1 MKNMKINIWNKDWKD
16 IEQFLLEIHL
26 KDKKTNYIFNTGEFG
41 MLLFNRAIMNKIEE
55 SFNIVNQKFVEY
67 NPNKEL
73 AKGSQFTIYKLGNG
87 IEIKIQHDPNL
98 DKKEDI
104 NEITG
109 FPNKS
114 STLYYEES

>member
-1 MKNMKINIWNKDWKD
+1 METNIQNKNWTD
-16 IEQFLLEIHL
+16 IENFLLEVHFKYRKI
-26 KDKKTNYIFNTGEFG
+26 NYTFNTGEFG
-41 MLLFNRAIMNKIEE
+41 MLLFNKAIMEKFKDY
-55 SFNIVNQKFVEY
+55 SIVNQKFVAL
-67 NPNKEL
+67 NTEL
-73 AKGSQFTIYKLGNG
+73 DKGSQFVIYKMPNG

-114 STLYYEES
+114 SILYYEES

>member
-1 MKNMKINIWNKDWKD
+1 MEINIWNKNWTD
-16 IEQFLLEIHL
+16 IENFLLEVHF
-26 KDKKTNYIFNTGEFG
+26 KYKKTNYTFNTGEFG
-41 MLLFNRAIMNKIEE
+41 MLLFNKAIMEKFKDY
-55 SFNIVNQKFVEY
+55 SIVNQKFVAL
-67 NPNKEL
+67 NTEL
-73 AKGSQFTIYKLGNG
+73 DKGSQFVIYKLSNG

-114 STLYYEES
+114 SILYYEES

>member
-1 MKNMKINIWNKDWKD
+1 MEINIWNKDWTD
-16 IEQFLLEIHL
+16 IENFLLEIHF
-26 KDKKTNYIFNTGEFG
+26 KYRNTKYTFNTGEFG
-41 MLLFNRAIMNKIEE
+41 MLLFNRAIMEKFKDY
-55 SFNIVNQKFVEY
+55 SIVNQKFVAL
-67 NPNKEL
+67 NTEL
-73 AKGSQFTIYKLGNG
+73 DKGSHFVIYSLPNG

>member
-1 MKNMKINIWNKDWKD
+1 METNIQNKNWTD
-16 IEQFLLEIHL
+16 IENFLLEVHFKYRKI
-26 KDKKTNYIFNTGEFG
+26 NYTFNTGEFG
-41 MLLFNRAIMNKIEE
+41 MLLFNKAIMEKFKDY
-55 SFNIVNQKFVEY
+55 SIVNQKFVAL
-67 NPNKEL
+67 NTEL
-73 AKGSQFTIYKLGNG
+73 DKGSQFVIYKMPNG

>member
-1 MKNMKINIWNKDWKD
+1 MEINIWNKNWTD
-16 IEQFLLEIHL
+16 IENFLLEVHF
-26 KDKKTNYIFNTGEFG
+26 KYKKTNYTFNTGEFG
-41 MLLFNRAIMNKIEE
+41 MLLFNKAIMEKLKDY
-55 SFNIVNQKFVEY
+55 SIVNQKFVALNTEL
-67 NPNKEL
+67 NKD
-73 AKGSQFTIYKLGNG
+73 SQFVIYKIPNG
-87 IEIKIQHDPNL
+87 VEIKIQHDPNL

>member
-1 MKNMKINIWNKDWKD
+1 MEINIWNKDWKD

-41 MLLFNRAIMNKIEE
+41 MILFNKAIMEKLKDYSVI
-55 SFNIVNQKFVEY
+55 NQKFISFDA
-67 NPNKEL
+67 NKKLE
-73 AKGSQFTIYKLGNG
+73 KGSHFVTYSLPSGV
-87 IEIKIQHDPNL
+87 EIKIQHDPNL

-109 FPNKS
+109 YPNKS

>member
-1 MKNMKINIWNKDWKD
+1 MEINIWNKNWTD
-16 IEQFLLEIHL
+16 IENFLLEVHF
-26 KDKKTNYIFNTGEFG
+26 KYRKTNYTFNTGEFG
-41 MLLFNRAIMNKIEE
+41 MLLFNKAIMEKFKDY
-55 SFNIVNQKFVEY
+55 SIVNQKFVAL
-67 NPNKEL
+67 NTEL
-73 AKGSQFTIYKLGNG
+73 DKGSQFVIYKLPNG

-114 STLYYEES
+114 SILYYEES

>member
-1 MKNMKINIWNKDWKD
+1 MEINIWNKDWTD
-16 IEQFLLEIHL
+16 IENFLLEVHFKYRKI
-26 KDKKTNYIFNTGEFG
+26 NYTFNTGEFG
-41 MLLFNRAIMNKIEE
+41 MSMFNRLILEQLGNY
-55 SFNIVNQKFVEY
+55 NVVNQKFTQFDSNTES
-67 NPNKEL
+67 K
-73 AKGSQFTIYKLGNG
+73 KGSQFVIYKLPNG

>member
-1 MKNMKINIWNKDWKD
+1 MEINIWNKKLKD
-16 IEQFLLEIHL
+16 IEDFLLEIHL
-26 KDKKTNYIFNTGEFG
+26 KDRKTNYTFNTGEFG
-41 MLLFNRAIMNKIEE
+41 MLLFNKAIVEKLKDYSVI
-55 SFNIVNQKFVEY
+55 NQKFTPFNTDKKPE
-67 NPNKEL
+67 
-73 AKGSQFTIYKLGNG
+73 KGSQFVIYSLPNG

-114 STLYYEES
+114 LTLYYEKS

>member
-1 MKNMKINIWNKDWKD
+1 MEINIWDKDWKN
-16 IEQFLLEIHL
+16 IEDFLLEIHF
-26 KDKKTNYIFNTGEFG
+26 KYRKTNYTFNTGEFG
-41 MLLFNRAIMNKIEE
+41 MLLFNKAIMEKFKDYSVI
-55 SFNIVNQKFVEY
+55 NQKFTSFDT
-67 NPNKEL
+67 NKKLE
-73 AKGSQFTIYKLGNG
+73 KGSQFVIYSLPNG

>member
-1 MKNMKINIWNKDWKD
+1 MEINIWNKTYDD
-16 IEQFLLEIHL
+16 IEKFLLEIHL
-26 KDKKTNYIFNTGEFG
+26 KDRKTNYTFNTGEFG
-41 MLLFNRAIMNKIEE
+41 MVLFSKAIQEKLDGKYH
-55 SFNIVNQKFVEY
+55 IVALKYEDIK
-67 NPNKEL
+67 KEL
-73 AKGSQFTIYKLGNG
+73 VKGTQFVTYTLPNG
-87 IEIKIQHDPNL
+87 IELTIQHDPML

>member
-1 MKNMKINIWNKDWKD
+1 MEINIWNKTYDD
-16 IEQFLLEIHL
+16 IEKFLLEIHL
-26 KDKKTNYIFNTGEFG
+26 KDRKTNYTFNTGEFG
-41 MLLFNRAIMNKIEE
+41 MLLFNKAIMEKLKDYSVI
-55 SFNIVNQKFVEY
+55 NQKFTPFNTDKKPE
-67 NPNKEL
+67 
-73 AKGSQFTIYKLGNG
+73 KGSQFITYTLPNG
-87 IEIKIQHDPNL
+87 IELTIQHDPNL

>member
-1 MKNMKINIWNKDWKD
+1 MEINIWNKNWTD
-16 IEQFLLEIHL
+16 IENFLLEVHFKYRKI
-26 KDKKTNYIFNTGEFG
+26 NYTFNTGEFG
-41 MLLFNRAIMNKIEE
+41 MLLFNKAIMEKFKDYSVI
-55 SFNIVNQKFVEY
+55 NQKFTLFDA
-67 NPNKEL
+67 NKEL
-73 AKGSQFTIYKLGNG
+73 EKGSQFVIYSLPNG
-87 IEIKIQHDPNL
+87 VEIKIQHDPNL

>member
-1 MKNMKINIWNKDWKD
+1 MEINIWNKNWKD
-16 IEQFLLEIHL
+16 IENFLLEIHL
-26 KDKKTNYIFNTGEFG
+26 KYRNTKYTFNTGEFG
-41 MLLFNRAIMNKIEE
+41 MLLFNRAIMEKLKDY
-55 SFNIVNQKFVEY
+55 SIVNQKFVVL
-67 NPNKEL
+67 NTEL
-73 AKGSQFTIYKLGNG
+73 NTELDKGSQFVIYKIPNG

>member
-1 MKNMKINIWNKDWKD
+1 MEIMEINIWDKKLKD
-16 IEQFLLEIHL
+16 IEDFLLEVHF
-26 KDKKTNYIFNTGEFG
+26 KYRKTNYTFNTGEFG
-41 MLLFNRAIMNKIEE
+41 MLLFNKAIMEKLKDYSVI
-55 SFNIVNQKFVEY
+55 NQKFT
-67 NPNKEL
+67 PFDANKKLE
-73 AKGSQFTIYKLGNG
+73 KGSQFVIYKFPNG
-87 IEIKIQHDPNL
+87 MEIKVQHDPNL

>member
-1 MKNMKINIWNKDWKD
+1 MEINIWDKKLKD
-16 IEQFLLEIHL
+16 IENFLLEVHF
-26 KDKKTNYIFNTGEFG
+26 KYRKTNYTFNTGEFG
-41 MLLFNRAIMNKIEE
+41 MVLFNKAIMEKLKDYSVINQEFTSFDANKKLE
-55 SFNIVNQKFVEY
+55 
-67 NPNKEL
+67 
-73 AKGSQFTIYKLGNG
+73 KGSQFVTYTLPNG
-87 IEIKIQHDPNL
+87 IELTIQHDPML

>member
-1 MKNMKINIWNKDWKD
+1 MKINIWNKTYED
-16 IEQFLLEIHL
+16 IEKFLLEIHL
-26 KDKKTNYIFNTGEFG
+26 KYREENYTFSTGEFG
-41 MLLFNRAIMNKIEE
+41 ILLFNKAIMEKLKDYSVI
-55 SFNIVNQKFVEY
+55 NQKFTSFDA
-67 NPNKEL
+67 NKKLE
-73 AKGSQFTIYKLGNG
+73 KGSQFVIYSLPNG

-98 DKKEDI
+98 DKIEDI

>member
-1 MKNMKINIWNKDWKD
+1 METNIQNKNWTD
-16 IEQFLLEIHL
+16 IENFLLEVHFKYRKI
-26 KDKKTNYIFNTGEFG
+26 NYTFNTGEFG
-41 MLLFNRAIMNKIEE
+41 MLLFNKAIMEKLKDY
-55 SFNIVNQKFVEY
+55 SIVNQKFVAL
-67 NPNKEL
+67 NTEL
-73 AKGSQFTIYKLGNG
+73 DKGSQFVIYKMPNG

-114 STLYYEES
+114 SILYYEES

>member
-1 MKNMKINIWNKDWKD
+1 METNIQNKNWTD
-16 IEQFLLEIHL
+16 IENFLLEVHL
-26 KDKKTNYIFNTGEFG
+26 KYRKTNYTFNTGEFG
-41 MLLFNRAIMNKIEE
+41 MLLFNKAIMEKLKDY
-55 SFNIVNQKFVEY
+55 SIVNQKFVAL
-67 NPNKEL
+67 NTEL
-73 AKGSQFTIYKLGNG
+73 DKGSQFVIYKMPNG

-114 STLYYEES
+114 SILYYEES

>member
-1 MKNMKINIWNKDWKD
+1 MEWYYLIKAIMEK
-16 IEQFLLEIHL
+16 L
-26 KDKKTNYIFNTGEFG
+26 KDCSVI
-41 MLLFNRAIMNKIEE
+41 
-55 SFNIVNQKFVEY
+55 NQKFTPFNTDKKPE
-67 NPNKEL
+67 
-73 AKGSQFTIYKLGNG
+73 KGSQFVIYRLHNG

-114 STLYYEES
+114 SALYYEES

>member
-1 MKNMKINIWNKDWKD
+1 MEINIYDKKLKD
-16 IEQFLLEIHL
+16 IEDFLLEVHF
-26 KDKKTNYIFNTGEFG
+26 KYRKTNYTFNTGEFG
-41 MLLFNRAIMNKIEE
+41 MLLFNKLILKQLENY
-55 SFNIVNQKFVEY
+55 SVVNQKFTSFDADKKPE
-67 NPNKEL
+67 E
-73 AKGSQFTIYKLGNG
+73 GSQFVIYKLHNG

>member
-1 MKNMKINIWNKDWKD
+1 MEINVWNKNWTD
-16 IEQFLLEIHL
+16 IENFLLEVHF
-26 KDKKTNYIFNTGEFG
+26 KYKKTNYTFNTGEFG
-41 MLLFNRAIMNKIEE
+41 MLLFNKAIMEKLKDY
-55 SFNIVNQKFVEY
+55 SIVNQKFVAL
-67 NPNKEL
+67 NTEL
-73 AKGSQFTIYKLGNG
+73 NKGSQFVIYKIPNG
-87 IEIKIQHDPNL
+87 VEIKIQHDPNL

>member
-1 MKNMKINIWNKDWKD
+1 METNIENKNWTD
-16 IEQFLLEIHL
+16 IENFLLEVHFKYRKI
-26 KDKKTNYIFNTGEFG
+26 NYTFNTGEFG
-41 MLLFNRAIMNKIEE
+41 MLLFNKAIMEKLKDY
-55 SFNIVNQKFVEY
+55 SIVNQKFVAL
-67 NPNKEL
+67 NTEL
-73 AKGSQFTIYKLGNG
+73 DKGSQFVIYKMPNG

>member
-1 MKNMKINIWNKDWKD
+1 MEINIWNKKLKD
-16 IEQFLLEIHL
+16 IEDFLLEIHL
-26 KDKKTNYIFNTGEFG
+26 KDRKTNYTFNTGELG
-41 MLLFNRAIMNKIEE
+41 MLLFNKAIVEKLKDYSVI
-55 SFNIVNQKFVEY
+55 NQKFTPFNTDKKPE
-67 NPNKEL
+67 
-73 AKGSQFTIYKLGNG
+73 KGSQFVIYSLPNG

-104 NEITG
+104 NEVTG

>member
-1 MKNMKINIWNKDWKD
+1 MEINIWNKKLKD
-16 IEQFLLEIHL
+16 IEDFLLEIHL
-26 KDKKTNYIFNTGEFG
+26 KDRKTNYTFNTGEFG
-41 MLLFNRAIMNKIEE
+41 MLLFNKAIVEKLKDYSVI
-55 SFNIVNQKFVEY
+55 NQKFTPFNTDKKPE
-67 NPNKEL
+67 
-73 AKGSQFTIYKLGNG
+73 KGSQFVIYSLPNG

-104 NEITG
+104 NEVTG